1 MKIEVTVKIELESS
15 DIWQYQLFDAMQNI
29 GASIMHRPEF
39 NQGRGDSNTYTY
51 EYTMK
56 GTEQ

>member
-1 MKIEVTVKIELESS
+1 MKIEVNVTITVESS
-15 DIWQYQLFDAMQNI
+15 GIWQYQLFDAMQNI
-29 GASIMHRPEF
+29 GASIMNNPEF

-56 GTEQ
+56 GVE